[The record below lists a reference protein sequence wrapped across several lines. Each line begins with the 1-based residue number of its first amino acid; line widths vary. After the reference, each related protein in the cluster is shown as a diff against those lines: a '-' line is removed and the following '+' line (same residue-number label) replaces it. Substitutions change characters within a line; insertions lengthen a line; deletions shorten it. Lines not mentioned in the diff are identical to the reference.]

1 VLSGATGGFF
11 TPQPQKL
18 REMRK
23 RTERMAGSFCFKG
36 RFSDDSVFISKNG
49 PEI

>member
-18 REMRK
+18 REMKK
-23 RTERMAGSFCFKG
+23 RIERMDERFCLKG
-36 RFSDDSVFISKNG
+36 RS
-49 PEI
+49 